1 MRKLI
6 DDDGNGRGKGLGADI
21 DLLMKSSRN
30 VPKNSS
36 FLKRDLVKKALI
48 LKPYIFSV
56 KLGASSFSAR
66 NRVCKKSIGKLI
78 PDYGWLILRRLKII
92 IMFPSLIVQ

>member
-36 FLKRDLVKKALI
+36 FLKRDLVLAKSNPNIAN
-48 LKPYIFSV
+48 
-56 KLGASSFSAR
+56 SS
-66 NRVCKKSIGKLI
+66 NVESIS
-78 PDYGWLILRRLKII
+78 PDY
-92 IMFPSLIVQ
+92 